1 MLQVALGQRDAIKM
15 FGDDWP
21 TTDGTCVRDYIH
33 VRDLADAHVLPL
45 EANTPGT
52 HEIYNLG
59 SGDGYSV
66 RQVVEMC
73 REVTGHEIPAEVA
86 PRRAGDPAV
95 LIASSDKIKR
105 QLGWNPTR
113 TDLRTIVQDAWDFTS
128 ARHGGA

>member
-1 MLQVALGQRDAIKM
+1 
-15 FGDDWP
+15 
-21 TTDGTCVRDYIH
+21 
-33 VRDLADAHVLPL
+33 
-45 EANTPGT
+45 
-52 HEIYNLG
+52 
-59 SGDGYSV
+59 
-66 RQVVEMC
+66 MC